1 MKHKIFSVTTIV
13 CCSIFCLSTLT
24 GWMNKPIKVDPADIK
39 DAVTKS
45 LLLLEQSSYLF
56 INNNRV
62 KCVSCHHNT
71 ITSMAAEIARQKGI
85 PTVDSFTNHRV
96 QAMAFT
102 LKNVC
107 NPNLQSQFIPA
118 NIIAPYVLMGLKAEN
133 YPPDFTTDMSVDYL
147 MSQAKPDGS
156 FLTESGRPPIETGE
170 IHYAAIIIHA
180 IQQYA
185 SPAKMKK
192 VNEMV
197 ARTKQWIE
205 NAKTDD
211 QQELAFQLAGMQ
223 WCGSS
228 TATKKKIVTR
238 LVSIQRADGGWSQL
252 PTMKSDAYATGLA
265 LYALFESGMMKT
277 GNAVYQKGL
286 NYLLK
291 TQDAEGVWEVAT
303 RSYAIQ
309 PFVNTAFPPYDEN
322 QFISAAASNW
332 AVIALLNALPDKSK

>member
-1 MKHKIFSVTTIV
+1 MKHKILSVTIII

-39 DAVTKS
+39 NAVTKS
-45 LLLLEQSSYLF
+45 LLLLQQSSYLF
-56 INNNRV
+56 INNNQA

-71 ITSMAAEIARQKGI
+71 ITSMAAEVAKQKGI

-96 QAMAFT
+96 QAMVFT
-102 LKNVC
+102 LKNAC
-107 NPNLQSQFIPA
+107 NPNLQRQFIPA

-133 YPPDFTTDMSVDYL
+133 YAPDFITDMSVGYL

-185 SPAKMKK
+185 SPAKMKQ

-205 NAKTDD
+205 NANTDD
-211 QQELAFQLAGMQ
+211 QQELVFQLAGMQ

-228 TATKKKIVTR
+228 MAMKKKIAAR
-238 LVSIQRADGGWSQL
+238 LVSMQQADGGWSQL
-252 PTMKSDAYATGLA
+252 PAMKSDAYATGLA
-265 LYALFESGMMKT
+265 LYSLFESGMMKT
-277 GNAVYQKGL
+277 EENVYQKGL

-291 TQDAEGVWEVAT
+291 TQDKEGAWEVAT

-309 PFVNTAFPPYDEN
+309 PFVNTMFPPYDEN

-332 AVIALLNALPDKSK
+332 AVIALLNALPDKTK